1 MNFLI
6 TGVAGFIGAT
16 TALRLLNEGHTVVG
30 VDSLD
35 GHYSVALKRK
45 RLSRL
50 HARPNFVFHQLDLAE
65 PGSLL
70 HLPEASRIDRV
81 VHLAAQAG
89 VRRSMADPH
98 PYVSSNIVG
107 HLTVLEFC
115 RRMQS
120 KPDLIYASSSSVYG
134 DSVIDAQTEDGPS
147 GQPASLYAV
156 TKRTDE
162 MMSQAYADLYGVNQI
177 GLRLFT
183 VYGPWGRP
191 DMAYWLFTSK
201 ALRDEPIDLFN
212 HGNMARDFTY
222 IDDAVDGLVRIALA
236 ADWACGS
243 NNGHHIFNL
252 GTGWPE
258 TLGALV
264 EAVQV
269 ATGKVLKINSRPMQA
284 GDVHRSCADI
294 ARIADQFGYSP
305 SVGLSEG
312 IRRFVEWF
320 TSDPDLALI

>member
-1 MNFLI
+1 MHFLI

-16 TALRLLNEGHTVVG
+16 TALRLLEDGHSVVG

-35 GHYSVALKRK
+35 GHYSVALKRM

-50 HARPNFVFHQLDLAE
+50 HARPEFVFHQLDLAE

-81 VHLAAQAG
+81 IHLAAQAG

-115 RRMQS
+115 RRMPR
-120 KPDLIYASSSSVYG
+120 KPDLVYASSSSVYG
-134 DSVIDAQTEDGPS
+134 DSVAETQNEDDLCGE
-147 GQPASLYAV
+147 PASLYAV

-162 MMSQAYADLYGVNQI
+162 MMSQAYADLYGVNQT

-222 IDDAVDGLVRIALA
+222 IDDAVDGLVRVATKS
-236 ADWACGS
+236 DWSSGA
-243 NNGHHIFNL
+243 NTGHHIFNL
-252 GTGWPE
+252 GTGWTE

-264 EAVQV
+264 EAVQA
-269 ATGKVLKINSRPMQA
+269 ATGRTIQINTRPMQA
-284 GDVHRSCADI
+284 GDVHRSRADI
-294 ARIADQFGYSP
+294 TRISEQFGYLP
-305 SVGLSEG
+305 TVGLAEG
-312 IRRFVEWF
+312 VRRFVDWF
-320 TSDPDLALI
+320 MSDPDLALI